1 MTINT
6 ADFNEA
12 FQEMYVKLNTWLD
25 TLILNIPNIIIAVVV
40 FLFTLLIAK
49 YFSKLLQKLLRK
61 TSIQI
66 SMRRVLGRA
75 IAMVIVAIGLFLIL
89 GILDLDKTLKT
100 ILAGAGV
107 AGLAVGLALQGTLT
121 NTFSGVVLSYIKNVK
136 NGDWIKTNGYEG
148 AIVDVDFRALTLRQK
163 DNNLVYIPN
172 KLVIEN
178 PIKNFSAT
186 EKSRVILE
194 NGVAYGSNLE
204 KVKEL
209 TTQIIIDNFDVP
221 ETPEDVLFLYRGF
234 GNSAITYE
242 IRFWI
247 NSSSALEVAK
257 AKSEA
262 IMLIKKAY
270 DKEGIGIPF
279 PIRTLDFGNQLDK
292 YFPQQQEV

>member
-25 TLILNIPNIIIAVVV
+25 TFILNIPNIIIAIVV

-107 AGLAVGLALQGTLT
+107 AGLAVGLALQGALT